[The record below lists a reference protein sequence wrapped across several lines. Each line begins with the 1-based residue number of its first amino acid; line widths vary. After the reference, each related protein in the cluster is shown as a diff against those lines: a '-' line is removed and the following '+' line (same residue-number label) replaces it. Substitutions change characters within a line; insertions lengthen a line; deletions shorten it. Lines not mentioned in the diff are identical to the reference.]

1 MFRTCPYLPYL
12 ENVELG
18 KQRVRRLI
26 AGRVSRRE
34 SGDPWYGV
42 RVASP
47 AKDERTSPPSE
58 TDAELIARIQSG
70 DTEAMGMIYDRHAP
84 SLYAVAVRMLGA
96 AREAEDLLHDVFLEA
111 WQHVREFDPSK
122 GSVYTWLIVR
132 LRSRALDRLGRAEAR
147 RARSLE
153 ELPEIPDFARDRSA
167 GTLEGIA
174 VRRALAQV
182 DLSVRQVLELTFF
195 DGFTA
200 REIAEQLAVPVG
212 TVKSRLARGLSLL
225 EIMLS
230 AEESA

>member
-1 MFRTCPYLPYL
+1 
-12 ENVELG
+12 
-18 KQRVRRLI
+18 LI
-26 AGRVSRRE
+26 AGRVSRGTN
-34 SGDPWYGV
+34 GDSWYGA

-47 AKDERTSPPSE
+47 AKAERTSPEPG

-70 DTEAMGMIYDRHAP
+70 DTEAMGTVYDRHAP

-96 AREAEDLLHDVFLEA
+96 EREAEDLLHDVFLEA
-111 WQHVREFDPSK
+111 WQHAREFDPSK

-153 ELPEIPDFARDRSA
+153 EAPEMPHLALDGSA
-167 GTLEGIA
+167 SAVDGIA
-174 VRRALAQV
+174 VRRALSQV
-182 DLSVRQVLELTFF
+182 DVNVRQVLELTFF

-212 TVKSRLARGLSLL
+212 TVKSRLARGLGALEALL
-225 EIMLS
+225 STKET
-230 AEESA
+230 A